1 MTQNNTLNIR
11 ILTPEKEIVSTDAEM
26 VFGRAVDGAFGILP
40 GHTAY
45 TTVLRAGPFT
55 VVRGGQEETY
65 QLTGGLLQVEG
76 GHVTVLADGLEE
88 EQATDHRLQTTG

>member
-1 MTQNNTLNIR
+1 MPDKNLNIR
-11 ILTPEKEIVSTDAEM
+11 ILTPGKEIVSTDADM
-26 VFGRAVDGAFGILP
+26 VYGRAVDGAFGILP

-65 QLTGGLLQVEG
+65 QLTGGLLQVAW
-76 GHVTVLADGLEE
+76 GHVTVLADALEE
-88 EQATDHRLQTTG
+88 EEQTEKA